1 MPQSR
6 GTPRAHEQH
15 PAFAMIRVFSH
26 WLPANTLMQLG
37 VDLILACIFLVLAIA
52 WHEPGNLRGIA
63 AVWPYAL
70 LFTFGMMALNTL
82 FGVYRRDAKRSAPRT
97 SAFAV
102 VILCFLPVVPMAYGM
117 LSPVARI
124 ETWREELGLA
134 LLLSLGLTAAIRGYA
149 MRNGFGMLRARR
161 VMVLGTGTDAA
172 AVEQSLAGSEQHAHF
187 VGFYPSH
194 PDEATQVAHDR
205 VLAHSDSLGSEAR
218 RLKVNEIIVAVRE
231 QRADAA
237 LARELL
243 DCRLAGV
250 RVLDLS
256 SHFERAF
263 GQVRL
268 DSLRASWLIFGEG
281 FRQGLVRR
289 MVKRLFDILAATLL
303 LAVLWPVM
311 LLGTLLIVLESGFP
325 IFYCQDRV
333 GHAGRLFRL
342 VKFRSM
348 RRDAEHDGKP
358 RWASCKDAR
367 VTRIGG
373 ILRRLRIDELPQL
386 WNVLKGDMSLCG
398 PRPERPYFVDQLVR
412 EIPFYEA
419 RHSIKPGVTGWAQV
433 RYRYGESVED
443 AAQKLQYDLYYVK
456 NHTLF
461 LDAVILFKTVGVVLT
476 GAGAR

>member
-1 MPQSR
+1 
-6 GTPRAHEQH
+6 
-15 PAFAMIRVFSH
+15 MIRVFSH
-26 WLPANTLMQLG
+26 WLPANTLLQVG
-37 VDLILACIFLVLAIA
+37 VDLLLACSFLVLAIA
-52 WHEPGNLRGIA
+52 WHEPGTQPGIV

-70 LFTFGMMALNTL
+70 LFTFGMIALNYL
-82 FGVYRRDAKRSAPRT
+82 FGVYRRDTKRSAPRT
-97 SAFAV
+97 SAFALV
-102 VILCFLPVVPMAYGM
+102 ALYFLPVVPMAYGM
-117 LSPVARI
+117 FGPVAPF

-134 LLLSLGLTAAIRGYA
+134 LLLSLALAAAMRGYA
-149 MRNGFGMLRARR
+149 VRNGVGLLGARR
-161 VMVLGTGTDAA
+161 VIVLGTGRDAA
-172 AVEQSLAGSEQHAHF
+172 AVEQSLADSEQRAHF
-187 VGFYPSH
+187 VGFYPSC
-194 PDEATQVAHDR
+194 PNEAAQVASDR
-205 VLAHSDSLGSEAR
+205 VLAHGDSLAGEAR
-218 RLKVNEIIVAVRE
+218 RLKVDEIIVAVRDR
-231 QRADAA
+231 RANAELAEA
-237 LARELL
+237 LLE
-243 DCRLAGV
+243 CRLAGV
-250 RVLDLS
+250 RVLDVT

-281 FRQGLVRR
+281 FRQGLVRKT
-289 MVKRLFDILAATLL
+289 VKRLFDIFAATLL
-303 LAVLWPVM
+303 LAVFWPVM
-311 LLGTLLIVLESGFP
+311 LLSAVLIALESGLP
-325 IFYCQDRV
+325 IFYCQERV
-333 GHAGRLFRL
+333 GHGGRLFRV

-348 RRDAEHDGKP
+348 RRDAEHDGQP

-367 VTRIGG
+367 VTHVGG
-373 ILRRLRIDELPQL
+373 VLRRLRIDELPQL

-398 PRPERPYFVDQLVR
+398 PRPERPYFVQQLAR